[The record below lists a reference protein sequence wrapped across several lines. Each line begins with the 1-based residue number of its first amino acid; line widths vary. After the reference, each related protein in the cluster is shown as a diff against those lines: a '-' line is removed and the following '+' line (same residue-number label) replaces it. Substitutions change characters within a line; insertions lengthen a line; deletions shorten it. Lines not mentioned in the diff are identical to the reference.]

1 MCGFVVEIVKD
12 FNSLSVNEE
21 KMSLIKKMTYE
32 ISHSEV
38 QIVLNLLEVI
48 GT

>member
-1 MCGFVVEIVKD
+1 MCGFVVEIIKD

-32 ISHSEV
+32 ISHRGPDGSG
-38 QIVLNLLEVI
+38 IFI
-48 GT
+48 PA